1 MFTYSL
7 LFYLECRPL
16 LKLLP
21 LFLRLPYPIYRVLW
35 SKIFSSQ
42 CNLPQAREITEK
54 CLLEFNVVMIYDA
67 EVWHSFGTSV
77 CLQGCTN
84 PRQARRRL
92 CKGASVFYRKI
103 KTQAFT
109 NNPFRS
115 TR

>member
-67 EVWHSFGTSV
+67 EVWHSIPLVRLYV
-77 CLQGCTN
+77 CKAAQTPAKPAGGCAKVHQFFT
-84 PRQARRRL
+84 AR
-92 CKGASVFYRKI
+92 
-103 KTQAFT
+103 
-109 NNPFRS
+109 
-115 TR
+115 